1 MEPIKRKRTLF
12 WGIAVIVLA
21 GLIYGGVYG
30 NRTKRQARLLS
41 EYATSLNVDCPRI
54 VGTGMTLNRVVDMPN
69 NTLVYNIISDLL
81 STDAVK
87 KDSVIHIEQLKQS
100 ARNNML
106 NALKND
112 PELPRIRRLGITFV
126 YDYKFLDGSPF
137 MQFTITPED
146 YR

>member
-1 MEPIKRKRTLF
+1 
-12 WGIAVIVLA
+12 
-21 GLIYGGVYG
+21 
-30 NRTKRQARLLS
+30 
-41 EYATSLNVDCPRI
+41 
-54 VGTGMTLNRVVDMPN
+54 MTLNRVVDMPN

-81 STDAVK
+81 SADAVK